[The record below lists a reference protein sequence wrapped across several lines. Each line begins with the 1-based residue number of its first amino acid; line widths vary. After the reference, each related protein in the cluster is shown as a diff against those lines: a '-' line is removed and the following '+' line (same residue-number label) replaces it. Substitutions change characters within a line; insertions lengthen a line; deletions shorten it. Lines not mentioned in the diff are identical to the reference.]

1 MTSPEVVPADTA
13 GQCAPL
19 PKQGKGFYRAVWR
32 WHFYAGMTSIPFVLL
47 LSITGGIYLFEGPL
61 DRWIYRAYRIAP
73 TNSGESLS
81 AAVLA
86 DAAVAHH
93 PESRWVEYRMPR
105 EAGGAAEVTV
115 RDGSGIV
122 HRVFVNPADASVLG
136 TVRQDRTFLHI
147 VRKTHSLAIAGP
159 YARAII
165 EAVAG
170 WVVILVV
177 TGMYLWW
184 PRGGIRKAFRIRG
197 TWSRRVLW
205 RDTHAVSGA
214 VLGLIIAF
222 LAITGL
228 PWSNVWGTVFK
239 SLTRASGLGSP
250 EHIWE
255 SRPSSEIPEESP
267 LAESWTLTT
276 GSVPDS
282 IATGVAP
289 VGVDRALAVITQQGL
304 GEGFS
309 FAAPW
314 GPTGVYTAMYLPEN
328 PAGQRVIHVDQYSGE
343 VVSDIT
349 FDDFGAV
356 AKVSEWGIQIHMGRA
371 FGWPNIIL
379 MLLGCI
385 AAVFLSVS
393 AVIMWWK
400 RRPIGAIG
408 VPPPAPPRTMRTV
421 AILTLAL
428 AVLFPLT
435 ALSMLPLALFDRWT
449 FIR

>member
-1 MTSPEVVPADTA
+1 MKKHEEQPVEAGQRSPESI
-13 GQCAPL
+13 
-19 PKQGKGFYRAVWR
+19 QGGGWYRAVWR
-32 WHFYAGMTSIPFVLL
+32 WHFYAGLISIPFVVL
-47 LSITGGIYLFEGPL
+47 LSVTGGINLFEEPL
-61 DRWIYRAYRIAP
+61 DRWIYREFRAVPA
-73 TNSGESLS
+73 TAGEPLS
-81 AAVLA
+81 AAALV

-93 PESRWVEYRMPR
+93 PDSRWVQYQAPR
-105 EAGGAAEVTV
+105 IPGEAAEVTV
-115 RDGSGIV
+115 RDGSGTPR
-122 HRVFVNPADASVLG
+122 RVFVNPADASVLG
-136 TVRQDRTFLHI
+136 TVQQDRTFLHI

-197 TWSRRVLW
+197 RLGRRVLW

-214 VLGLIIAF
+214 ALGLVIAF

-276 GSVPDS
+276 GSAPDS
-282 IATGVAP
+282 IPTGLVP
-289 VGVDRALAVITQQGL
+289 VGVDRALEVIVEHGL
-304 GEGFS
+304 TEGFS

-349 FDDFGAV
+349 FDDFGGV
-356 AKVSEWGIQIHMGRA
+356 ARLTEWGIQIHMGRA
-371 FGWPNIIL
+371 FGWPNTL
-379 MLLGCI
+379 AMLLGCI
-385 AAVFLSVS
+385 AALFLCVS
-393 AVIMWWK
+393 AVVMWWK
-400 RRPIGAIG
+400 RRPHGTIG
-408 VPPPAPPRTMRTV
+408 VPKPAPPRTMQTV
-421 AILTLAL
+421 ALLTLAL
-428 AVLFPLT
+428 AALFPLT
-435 ALSMLPLALFDRWT
+435 ALSMLLIAHLDR
-449 FIR
+449 FMKP